1 MANSLMGTRRS
12 RASEVG
18 TSPTGPFP
26 LFGVAVAYMRAG
38 WSNVTVPF
46 ADRRTMGTLRGLS
59 TRSLFGR
66 LWNHS
71 VRISNVVLFT
81 LPAVRRPALVDVV
94 LLLTQ

>member
-1 MANSLMGTRRS
+1 MGTRRS

-18 TSPTGPFP
+18 SSPTGPFP
-26 LFGVAVAYMRAG
+26 LCGVVVAYMRAG
-38 WSNVTVPF
+38 GSNVTVPF
-46 ADRRTMGTLRGLS
+46 AGSRTMGPLRGLF
-59 TRSLFGR
+59 TRLLFGW

-71 VRISNVVLFT
+71 VRIFDVLLFI

>member
-1 MANSLMGTRRS
+1 MGTRRS

-46 ADRRTMGTLRGLS
+46 ADRRTMGHLRGL
-59 TRSLFGR
+59 LFGR

-71 VRISNVVLFT
+71 VRIFERALFT
-81 LPAVRRPALVDVV
+81 LQAVRRSAPVDVA